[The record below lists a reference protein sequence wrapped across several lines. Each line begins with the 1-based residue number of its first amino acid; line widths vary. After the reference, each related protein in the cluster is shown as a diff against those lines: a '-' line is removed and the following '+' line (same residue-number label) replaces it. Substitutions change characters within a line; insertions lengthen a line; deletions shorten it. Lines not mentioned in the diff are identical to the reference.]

1 MIKIFKYT
9 SFILLKTLFYL
20 FIYLFL
26 GFLLL
31 NLLLA
36 IMLYLTSFAH
46 FFLKYFIPIY
56 FILSLYSVNY
66 KGYRKLKFFG
76 YNVELWQ
83 IPFYNITIFFKSLIY
98 NYKFISVILFGI
110 ILIFSINYDKIYFLF
125 NFLVLLLRNIL

>member
-36 IMLYLTSFAH
+36 IMMYLTSFAH
-46 FFLKYFIPIY
+46 FFFKYFIPIY

-76 YNVELWQ
+76 YNVEL
-83 IPFYNITIFFKSLIY
+83 
-98 NYKFISVILFGI
+98 
-110 ILIFSINYDKIYFLF
+110 
-125 NFLVLLLRNIL
+125 